1 MAFANYFPG
10 PPRMEPGKLVVWK
23 WQRTHTQGGVGQAR
37 RAARCM
43 ARHGAMLFCFSLI
56 FFSLLIRA
64 QESHDG
70 KTPGTRANQDGGTSN
85 AESAAGAPTE
95 TAAPPSAADAPS
107 SSESEQPTPAGSSHL
122 YGLRSRRALRRAGQ
136 RLTTSRNKEQ
146 KAELHDIFRALDADG
161 DGQLTFEDIERGL
174 EGSQGVTL
182 PEDLRKFFDDIVNP
196 DKEQPETISPGTSP
210 VKRPWRPFYGTG
222 GLLQRG
228 VRQVFSPAFK
238 FALAHTVL
246 AKRSYVWVR
255 DNLLPDHMV
264 MALLDIE
271 GACVCISGACVVNW
285 CASALHGFTVVCADI
300 ARFCVHVCLC
310 RVHVSRELER
320 SFSPSHHPLPSSPP
334 SLHHSLPPLHPQV

>member
-1 MAFANYFPG
+1 MAFAKYFPCLSR
-10 PPRMEPGKLVVWK
+10 PVEQAAWK
-23 WQRTHTQGGVGQAR
+23 WQSKHTQGGVGQAR
-37 RAARCM
+37 RAARCR
-43 ARHGAMLFCFSLI
+43 ARHGAMLFCVALI
-56 FFSLLIRA
+56 VTVLSPLSRA
-64 QESHDG
+64 QESNDG

-85 AESAAGAPTE
+85 AELAAGAPTK

-107 SSESEQPTPAGSSHL
+107 SSESEHLTPAGSSSL

-136 RLTTSRNKEQ
+136 RLTKSRNKEQ

-174 EGSQGVTL
+174 EGSQSVTL
-182 PEDLRKFFDDIVNP
+182 PEDLRKFFNYIINP

-238 FALAHTVL
+238 FALAHTVF

-271 GACVCISGACVVNW
+271 GACVCISGACVVSW

-300 ARFCVHVCLC
+300 ARFCVHVCFC
-310 RVHVSRELER
+310 YVHMSRELER